1 MKILTFGCRLNTFE
15 STLIHKIG
23 ADMDD
28 VIVVNTC
35 AVTGEAE
42 RQCRQ
47 AIRKA
52 HRDFP
57 DMKIVVTGC
66 GAQLH
71 PETYAAM
78 PEVTRVLGN
87 REKLTREA
95 LYNTNKLMVGDI
107 NAYPKSWELPIVTD
121 FEGRTRAFLQIQQG
135 CDHACTF
142 CIVRQARGHNTG
154 LPPQKVIEQ
163 ARTFIENGFSEI
175 VLTGVDITSYPY
187 GFNALVRRIL
197 TELPDLKR
205 LRFGSIDPACVDDEL
220 MSLFDEF
227 PALMPHLHLSIQA
240 GDNLVLKRM
249 GRRHTQEQV
258 IDFCQKLKK
267 IRPEMVFGA
276 DFITGFPTETES
288 QFLNTIHLVREAGI
302 TLLHV
307 FPYSIRPGT
316 PAAKMPMVD
325 GTVRKERATRLRTVG
340 LQLEENFLDSLIGQT
355 KNVLIEKEGQGY
367 TDNYLKVN
375 VLNAKNQIGHII
387 PVHIQ
392 QRRNNELVGEA

>member
-23 ADMDD
+23 EDLDD

-57 DMKIVVTGC
+57 DMKIIVTGC

-71 PETYAAM
+71 PETYATM

-87 REKLTREA
+87 REKLTRAA

-107 NAYPKSWELPIVTD
+107 NESPESCELPIVTD

-205 LRFGSIDPACVDDEL
+205 LRFGSVDPACIDDEL
-220 MSLFDEF
+220 ISLFEEF

-258 IDFCQKLKK
+258 IEFCQKLRE

-288 QFLNTIHLVREAGI
+288 QFLSTIHLVREAGI

-325 GTVRKERATRLRTVG
+325 GLVRKERAARLRTIG
-340 LQLEENFLDSLIGQT
+340 LQQEENLLDSLIGQT

-375 VLNAKNQIGHII
+375 VLNGENQIGHII